1 MHLRLTVPSWFLGVQ
16 DTKEVGMSE
25 VAVKTEG
32 LSKRYGSVDALA
44 DLGLG
49 QRARCSYVVYGYLGW
64 SLLVEVVGGIGTQRQ
79 WLLDTL
85 LFHQMAAAPAVDP
98 NWTVNGVMIG
108 VGLVTALFG
117 LTSFRRQTS
126 AAA

>member
-1 MHLRLTVPSWFLGVQ
+1 M
-16 DTKEVGMSE
+16 
-25 VAVKTEG
+25 
-32 LSKRYGSVDALA
+32 
-44 DLGLG
+44 
-49 QRARCSYVVYGYLGW
+49 
-64 SLLVEVVGGIGTQRQ
+64 GGIGTQRQ

-117 LTSFRRQTS
+117 LASFRRRDL